1 MLGMSETA
9 EFMATAT
16 AFLLAFAAFLRTV
29 LPIGKKLDEALST
42 LRDLNHQWETNGKTG
57 LRDTITTVLEKL
69 DAIET
74 RLARGD
80 HRFDE
85 IQAEQAEAAQRGEA
99 ILSEQARLREKLERR
114 DT

>member
-29 LPIGKKLDEALST
+29 LPIGRKLDEALST

-57 LRDTITTVLEKL
+57 LRDTITLLL
-69 DAIET
+69 DEMKEVNA

-80 HRFDE
+80 KRFDDIE
-85 IQAEQAEAAQRGEA
+85 IGQREAAQRGEA
-99 ILSEQARLREKLERR
+99 ILAERSRVREKLEGRR
-114 DT
+114 